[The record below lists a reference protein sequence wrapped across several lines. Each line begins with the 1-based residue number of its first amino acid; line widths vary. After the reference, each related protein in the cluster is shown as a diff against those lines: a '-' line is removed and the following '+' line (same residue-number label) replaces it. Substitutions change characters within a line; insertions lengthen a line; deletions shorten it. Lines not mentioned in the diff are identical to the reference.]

1 MLCDKIFR
9 IVDPDNARV
18 DVRFLAHVLGIHSVR
33 TQIERDFSTKSGMMK
48 NVSKPI
54 LLNLS
59 FPLPPK
65 NKQADMVDAL
75 TAARSAALKFRR
87 QAKEARTDART
98 DFEAAVYAAED
109 SNVVR

>member
-1 MLCDKIFR
+1 
-9 IVDPDNARV
+9 
-18 DVRFLAHVLGIHSVR
+18 
-33 TQIERDFSTKSGMMK
+33 
-48 NVSKPI
+48 
-54 LLNLS
+54 
-59 FPLPPK
+59 
-65 NKQADMVDAL
+65 MVDAL